1 MKKSLTNR
9 LYLKQ
14 RLYTLKM
21 KEGMPLCDKLD
32 KFNKIFM
39 DLKNT
44 DVQVDGVIWTPLDTR
59 IPVKV
64 KLFGL
69 ENVHLL

>member
-1 MKKSLTNR
+1 
-9 LYLKQ
+9 
-14 RLYTLKM
+14 M

-44 DVQVDGVIWTPLDTR
+44 DVQVDGVIWTPLDTS

-64 KLFGL
+64 
-69 ENVHLL
+69 